1 MSGVSTHVLDTA
13 TGRPGADVPVTLARR
28 EADGRWTEVS
38 RARTDD
44 DGRVGD
50 ALGGATLEAG
60 VYRMRFET
68 GRWMDVRGGEG
79 FYPHVDVVFRVDDP
93 AGHYHVPLL
102 LSPYGYTTYRGS

>member
-1 MSGVSTHVLDTA
+1 MSGLSIHVLDTT
-13 TGRPGADVPVTLARR
+13 TGRPGADVPVALARR
-28 EADGRWTEVS
+28 EPDGRWAEVS
-38 RARTDD
+38 LARTDD

-50 ALGGATLEAG
+50 MLGGAPLEAG

-68 GRWMDVRGGEG
+68 GRWMDARDREG

>member
-1 MSGVSTHVLDTA
+1 VSGLSTHVLDTT

-28 EADGRWTEVS
+28 EPDARWTEVS

-50 ALGGATLEAG
+50 VLGGVALEAG

-68 GRWMDVRGGEG
+68 GRWMDTREREG